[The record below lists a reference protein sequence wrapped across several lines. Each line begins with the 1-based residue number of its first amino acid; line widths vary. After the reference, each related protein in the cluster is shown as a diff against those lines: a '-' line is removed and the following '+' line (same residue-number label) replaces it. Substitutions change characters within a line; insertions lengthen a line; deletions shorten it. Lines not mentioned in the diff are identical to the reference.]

1 MRISHLII
9 TIFLRLAFSAPIINP
24 RSGLVKPSEDPFYT
38 PPTGY
43 EDAELGSILRIRKP
57 ESPLAVITLELDLQE
72 VYQILVRSEDTFH
85 QPNAVVATVLV
96 PYNADPGKLVSYQM
110 AEDTASP
117 NCAPSYAMQVDSP
130 ALTWIT
136 LQVELPLVI
145 PLLDE
150 GYFVVVP
157 DYEGPKAAF
166 IAGYQTGHAV
176 LNCIRGALN
185 LGSQIGLNSDAEV
198 VLTGYSG
205 GGFAVAWAAALHP
218 TYAPEL
224 TILGGA
230 MGGIPVEPIETAKHT
245 MGTLFA
251 GFIVAAVLGL
261 SHEYPQL
268 AEELPSLLIPEQLD
282 YFYSAQDV
290 CLVEILAYFAYAT
303 WDQYCIEGSK
313 VLDNPVVQNITSQN
327 SLLENGL
334 LPTIPLFIYSSE
346 HDEINPIRSTDKLYD
361 LYCSN
366 GVNVEYRKDVFSEH
380 IVTVVEGSGLAV
392 NFVKDRFNK
401 VELNPTCQNS
411 TVAFDVLNEGG
422 LVGLGDIVLG
432 VIGLATGSE
441 LGPSSPYSNSTSAP
455 SGLPA
460 GSLGIIAT
468 VVNFVLNILQKAI
481 TPDNA
486 ENLTQQEFI
495 DILAGYITSIGNDI
509 SFISNLVSS
518 IFGFGSS
525 DATSST
531 ASSNSTGTS
540 LGGGLISTL
549 LSTGGSLVT
558 DLLGNSTTDGST
570 SSSLSGGILSS
581 LLSSG
586 TSILSSLFT
595 GK

>member
-9 TIFLRLAFSAPIINP
+9 GIFLRLVFAAPTINP
-24 RSGLVKPSEDPFYT
+24 RAGLVAPSDDPFYT

-57 ESPLAVITLELDLQE
+57 ESPLAIITLELDLQE

-96 PYNADPGKLVSYQM
+96 PFNADPGKLVSFHS

-130 ALTWIT
+130 ASTWIT
-136 LQVELPLVI
+136 PQAELALII

-150 GYFVVVP
+150 GYFVIVP

-224 TILGGA
+224 SILGGA
-230 MGGIPVEPIETAKHT
+230 MGGIPVEPLETAKNT

-268 AEELPSLLIPEQLD
+268 AEELPSLLIPDQQE
-282 YFYSAQDV
+282 YFYSAQDI
-290 CLVEILAYFAYAT
+290 CLVEILAFFAYAT
-303 WDQYCIEGSK
+303 WDQYCIEGDN

-346 HDEINPIRSTDKLYD
+346 MDEINPIESTDKLYD

-411 TVAFDVLNEGG
+411 TVAFDLLNEGG
-422 LVGLGDIVLG
+422 LVGLGDIISG
-432 VIGLATGSE
+432 VVDVALGSE
-441 LGPSSPYSNSTSAP
+441 LGPSSPYSNTTSAL
-455 SGLPA
+455 SGSPA
-460 GSLGIIAT
+460 GSSGIIAT
-468 VVNFVLNILQKAI
+468 VVNFVSNIIQKAI
-481 TPDNA
+481 TPDDPD
-486 ENLTQQEFI
+486 NLTKEEFI
-495 DILAGYITSIGNDI
+495 DILAGYINSIGNGI
-509 SFISNLVSS
+509 SFASNLISS

-525 DATSST
+525 DTTSST

-540 LGGGLISTL
+540 SGGGLISTL
-549 LSTGGSLVT
+549 LSTGGSLVSS
-558 DLLGNSTTDGST
+558 LLSNSTTDGST
-570 SSSLSGGILSS
+570 SSSSSGGILSS
-581 LLSSG
+581 LLSSA
-586 TSILSSLFT
+586 TSIISSLFT
-595 GK
+595 SK